1 MTDLTTDFFRQNEW
15 ATQRLIEVCRG
26 LTDEQL
32 SATAVGTY
40 GSIRDTLRHLV
51 TAEANY
57 AFRFDP
63 SIRRLPKDDPWPGFD
78 TLAEMVAANANAF
91 IAAAPGAGER
101 LIHLDVGSPEPYD
114 ADGAVILVQAFN
126 HATEHRSQICT
137 ILTTLG
143 IEPPDLSGWEWSL
156 AAKRMWRV

>member
-1 MTDLTTDFFRQNEW
+1 MTDLATDFFRQNEW
-15 ATQRLIEVCRG
+15 ATLRLIEVCRG
-26 LTDEQL
+26 LDDEQL
-32 SATAVGTY
+32 GATAVGTY

-51 TAEANY
+51 AAEAGY

-78 TLAEMVAANANAF
+78 TLTEMVSANADAF
-91 IAAAPGAGER
+91 VAAPPGAGER
-101 LIHLDVGSPEPYD
+101 LIHLDADTDEPYD
-114 ADGAVILVQAFN
+114 ADEAVILVQAFN

-143 IEPPDLSGWEWSL
+143 IDPPDLSGWEWSL
-156 AAKRMWRV
+156 AVNRMWRV